1 MEQTKALN
9 ALEVC
14 ISRITQWKQTNNYNS
29 HSSLSPNQLHLLV
42 QLPISSPELHQHQTH
57 FYSAISSKH
66 PPSKTSPTSHLKLLQ
81 IFSYG
86 TYSSYKTTEGL
97 PALAEVQA
105 TKLRQLSLLSLVR
118 DRQNL
123 SYAALQEALDLP
135 GAREVETLVIS
146 AVYAGLLH
154 ATLDP
159 ARAVVQ
165 VSSVAPL
172 RDLAPGAI
180 PEMATALKKW
190 SDRCTTT
197 LDGLDLQI
205 KEIRTI
211 AAARQRE
218 QRLADE
224 KLQQLMNEQQEGIGP
239 RKYDLPNMTRD
250 LGRRGFNKRSVMD
263 TGNLVDNDSMD
274 VDEAEEEKKRAN
286 KRKL

>member
-9 ALEVC
+9 ALEPF
-14 ISRITQWKQTNNYNS
+14 IA
-29 HSSLSPNQLHLLV
+29 LSK
-42 QLPISSPELHQHQTH
+42 
-57 FYSAISSKH
+57 SA
-66 PPSKTSPTSHLKLLQ
+66 TSPRAAADLVTRATSAPNTFLFSDLLQTRTIQNLADSEFASHLKLLQ

-135 GAREVETLVIS
+135 GAREVEALVIS

-165 VSSVAPL
+165 VTSVAPL

-180 PEMATALKKW
+180 PDMAAALKKW

-197 LDGLDLQI
+197 LEGLDLQI
-205 KEIRTI
+205 KEIRTT

-224 KLQQLMNEQQEGIGP
+224 KLQQLINEQQEGMGP

>member
-9 ALEVC
+9 ALEPF
-14 ISRITQWKQTNNYNS
+14 IA
-29 HSSLSPNQLHLLV
+29 LSK
-42 QLPISSPELHQHQTH
+42 
-57 FYSAISSKH
+57 SA
-66 PPSKTSPTSHLKLLQ
+66 TSPRAAADLVTRATSAPNTFLFSDLLQTPAIQNLADSEFASHLKLLQ

>member
-9 ALEVC
+9 ALEPF
-14 ISRITQWKQTNNYNS
+14 IA
-29 HSSLSPNQLHLLV
+29 LSK
-42 QLPISSPELHQHQTH
+42 
-57 FYSAISSKH
+57 SA
-66 PPSKTSPTSHLKLLQ
+66 TSPRAAADLVTRATSAPNTFLFSDLLQTPVIQNLADSEFASHLKLLQ

-135 GAREVETLVIS
+135 GAREVEALVIS

-165 VSSVAPL
+165 VTSVAPL

-180 PEMATALKKW
+180 PDMAAALKKW

-197 LDGLDLQI
+197 LEGLDLQI
-205 KEIRTI
+205 KEIRTT

-224 KLQQLMNEQQEGIGP
+224 KLQQLINEQQEGMGP

>member
-9 ALEVC
+9 ALEPF
-14 ISRITQWKQTNNYNS
+14 IA
-29 HSSLSPNQLHLLV
+29 LSK
-42 QLPISSPELHQHQTH
+42 
-57 FYSAISSKH
+57 SA
-66 PPSKTSPTSHLKLLQ
+66 TSPRAAADLVTRATSAPNTFLFSDLLQTPAIQNLADSEFASHLKLLQ

-97 PALAEVQA
+97 PALEGLQA

-123 SYAALQEALDLP
+123 SYSALQEALDLP
-135 GAREVETLVIS
+135 GAREVEALVIS

-154 ATLDP
+154 ATLDL

-165 VSSVAPL
+165 VTSVAPL

-180 PEMATALKKW
+180 PDMAAALKKW

-197 LDGLDLQI
+197 LEGLDLQI
-205 KEIRTI
+205 KEIRTT
-211 AAARQRE
+211 AATRQRE

-224 KLQQLMNEQQEGIGP
+224 KLQQLINEQQEGMG

>member
-1 MEQTKALN
+1 MEA
-9 ALEVC
+9 
-14 ISRITQWKQTNNYNS
+14 
-29 HSSLSPNQLHLLV
+29 
-42 QLPISSPELHQHQTH
+42 
-57 FYSAISSKH
+57 
-66 PPSKTSPTSHLKLLQ
+66 
-81 IFSYG
+81 
-86 TYSSYKTTEGL
+86 
-97 PALAEVQA
+97 
-105 TKLRQLSLLSLVR
+105 
-118 DRQNL
+118 
-123 SYAALQEALDLP
+123 
-135 GAREVETLVIS
+135 LVIS

-165 VSSVAPL
+165 VTSVAPL

-180 PEMATALKKW
+180 PDLAAALKKW

-197 LDGLDLQI
+197 LDDLDLQI
-205 KEIRTI
+205 KEIRTT

-224 KLQQLMNEQQEGIGP
+224 KLQQLINEQQEGMG

>member
-9 ALEVC
+9 ALEPF
-14 ISRITQWKQTNNYNS
+14 IA
-29 HSSLSPNQLHLLV
+29 LSK
-42 QLPISSPELHQHQTH
+42 
-57 FYSAISSKH
+57 SA
-66 PPSKTSPTSHLKLLQ
+66 TSPRAAADLVTRATSAPNTFLFSDLLQTPAIQNLADSEFASHLKLLQ

-211 AAARQRE
+211 AAVRQRE

>member
-1 MEQTKALN
+1 M
-9 ALEVC
+9 
-14 ISRITQWKQTNNYNS
+14 
-29 HSSLSPNQLHLLV
+29 
-42 QLPISSPELHQHQTH
+42 
-57 FYSAISSKH
+57 
-66 PPSKTSPTSHLKLLQ
+66 
-81 IFSYG
+81 
-86 TYSSYKTTEGL
+86 
-97 PALAEVQA
+97 
-105 TKLRQLSLLSLVR
+105 
-118 DRQNL
+118 
-123 SYAALQEALDLP
+123 
-135 GAREVETLVIS
+135 VIS

-263 TGNLVDNDSMD
+263 TGHLVDNDSMD

>member
-9 ALEVC
+9 ALEPF
-14 ISRITQWKQTNNYNS
+14 IA
-29 HSSLSPNQLHLLV
+29 LSK
-42 QLPISSPELHQHQTH
+42 
-57 FYSAISSKH
+57 SA
-66 PPSKTSPTSHLKLLQ
+66 TSPRAAADLVTRATSAPNTFLFSDLLQTPAIQNLADSEFASHLKLLQ

-97 PALAEVQA
+97 PALADVQA

-224 KLQQLMNEQQEGIGP
+224 KLQRLMNEQQEGIGP